1 MYFLRLSSI
10 SCPPLHADQSSPY
23 LSGYAVNLPRNAQV
37 LYSSKLICTLLVAG
51 QPSVSCEQFQ
61 CNTCS
66 LWSLQNC
73 CKRNS
78 ITILVFFQWLLKW
91 DFVILFFEK
100 TPLHWSCWTFPIPL
114 MSLSSLHI
122 HVRVVMVNFT
132 ASPFLWSLCWHNRY
146 ITEPLVRISK

>member
-37 LYSSKLICTLLVAG
+37 LYSSKLICTLLLAG
-51 QPSVSCEQFQ
+51 RPSVSCEQFQ

-91 DFVILFFEK
+91 DFCYFILWEDPTSLELLNLSYTSDVPVLF
-100 TPLHWSCWTFPIPL
+100 TYSCT
-114 MSLSSLHI
+114 SS
-122 HVRVVMVNFT
+122 NG
-132 ASPFLWSLCWHNRY
+132 
-146 ITEPLVRISK
+146 